1 MNRRRIALS
10 LLQVAVAVAL
20 LVWVG
25 LLWGKAPFVAAAAVL
40 SWPAVVAAL
49 AMGAVGVVVQA
60 QRWRLVAG
68 GQGIELGVLSAI
80 GRCWQAAFLNAV
92 LPGGLAGDALRAV
105 EQQPVGHGRR
115 RETIKSSVGAVSAER
130 LAGTSVVFLAVG
142 IALLSVWPAAGGLGL
157 LVGVAAGAAAW
168 PWLRRLAPGDIGR
181 VFGLSVVGWCAF
193 AAMFVVSC
201 LAVAPDLPAG
211 HIPVLAAI
219 TLGGM
224 SIPLNVAGWGP
235 REGATAWGFMALGH
249 PPEQG
254 VAVSVAY
261 GLLALVSVLPGSVV
275 LLIRLLRGT
284 RRRRPR
290 RGEIELRAD
299 VLAQD
304 ESTHRSGEGPGQR
317 IGSVEADSWDAV
329 THQ

>member
-10 LLQVAVAVAL
+10 LLQVAVAAAL
-20 LVWVG
+20 LVWAA
-25 LLWGKAPFVAAAAVL
+25 LLWGRGPFVAAAGVL
-40 SWPAVVAAL
+40 SWPASIGAL
-49 AMGAVGVVVQA
+49 AMGTAGVVVQA
-60 QRWRLVAG
+60 QRWRLVAR
-68 GQGIELGVLSAI
+68 GQGIELGLRAAI

-92 LPGGLAGDALRAV
+92 LPGGLAGDAVRAV
-105 EQQPVGHGRR
+105 EQGPVGHERR

-130 LAGTSVVFLAVG
+130 LAGTSVVFLAAG
-142 IALLSVWPAAGGLGL
+142 IALLFAWPAAAAIGL
-157 LVGVAAGAAAW
+157 LVAVAAGAAAW
-168 PWLRRLAPGDIGR
+168 PWLRRLPQRDIGQ
-181 VFGLSVVGWCAF
+181 VLGLSVVGWCAF
-193 AAMFVVSC
+193 AVMFLMAC
-201 LAVAPDLPAG
+201 LAVAPHLAAG
-211 HIPVLAAI
+211 QIPVLAAI

-235 REGATAWGFMALGH
+235 REGAAALGFMALGH

-261 GLLALVSVLPGSVV
+261 GLLALVSVLPGLAV
-275 LLIRLLRGT
+275 LLIRLVRSG

-290 RGEIELRAD
+290 RGEIKLRAD

-304 ESTHRSGEGPGQR
+304 ETTHRSGEGPGQR
-317 IGSVEADSWDAV
+317 IGSIKADSGDTV